1 MQFPLHLPGAS
12 MWLFVPTSM
21 WPSLDSTEVA
31 DNRIVPSVCAFDSLA
46 SSRNM

>member
-21 WPSLDSTEVA
+21 WPSLDSTGVA
-31 DNRIVPSVCAFDSLA
+31 DNRIVPQCMCLRQ
-46 SSRNM
+46 SRL